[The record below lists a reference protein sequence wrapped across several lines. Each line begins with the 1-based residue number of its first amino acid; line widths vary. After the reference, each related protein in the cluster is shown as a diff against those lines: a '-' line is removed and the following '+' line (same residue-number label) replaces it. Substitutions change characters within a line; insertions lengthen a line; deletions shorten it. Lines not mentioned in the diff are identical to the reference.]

1 MMMMVS
7 KMPIVRFII
16 FVWDLL
22 KVLQNEKLNLK
33 KVKLEKDDLIAKSD
47 ETNNLNKN
55 FKNKISS

>member
-1 MMMMVS
+1 MMMVS

>member
-55 FKNKISS
+55 LKKKISS